1 MFFSKTC
8 NEAVR
13 GDMGL
18 DTLQSRRD
26 RAKLKWWYKLATLP
40 EDRYPKQLFNQK
52 WNIKPR
58 RGRQRKVWSRMV
70 DDLFKSLD
78 IDKSE
83 WLEDIKHGDS
93 SSASFMAS
101 VEECISERESR
112 KFEEGLNTKVKLGM
126 YKRFSKSVEFKKY
139 LHGICDA
146 GSRLLFNRYRTAI
159 NYLRICARSAVCAI
173 NYLLRT
179 ALFRA

>member
-1 MFFSKTC
+1 MFHCQLLVWSQLAVSEGFGGITYCLADSNFGVSHGFVSCIPHSTYILP
-8 NEAVR
+8 ESVR

-26 RAKLKWWYKLATLP
+26 RAKLKWWYELATLP

-112 KFEEGLNTKVKLGM
+112 KFEEGLNTKVKLGI
-126 YKRFSKSVEFKKY
+126 YV
-139 LHGICDA
+139 
-146 GSRLLFNRYRTAI
+146 
-159 NYLRICARSAVCAI
+159 
-173 NYLLRT
+173 
-179 ALFRA
+179 

>member
-1 MFFSKTC
+1 
-8 NEAVR
+8 
-13 GDMGL
+13 
-18 DTLQSRRD
+18 
-26 RAKLKWWYKLATLP
+26 
-40 EDRYPKQLFNQK
+40 
-52 WNIKPR
+52 
-58 RGRQRKVWSRMV
+58 MV

-126 YKRFSKSVEFKKY
+126 INVLVRVYIEFKKY
-139 LHGICDA
+139 LHGICDE
-146 GSRLLFNRYRTAI
+146 R
-159 NYLRICARSAVCAI
+159 
-173 NYLLRT
+173 
-179 ALFRA
+179 